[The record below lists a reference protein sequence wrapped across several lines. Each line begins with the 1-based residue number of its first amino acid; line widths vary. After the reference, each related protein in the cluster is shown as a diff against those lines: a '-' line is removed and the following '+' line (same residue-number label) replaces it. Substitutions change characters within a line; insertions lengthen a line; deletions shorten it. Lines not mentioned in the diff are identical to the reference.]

1 MSKATFLIELIEQN
15 NRTRFGNNIT
25 KKGGEKSKK
34 MVFVVLFLLI
44 STGQVEKVSAEDTF
58 EVNEHQELSI
68 RQAIELAFPP
78 ALKWNEDAQLLQ
90 AINIDL
96 DKPGKSIGSNG
107 KRKHWNISFGVPDTN
122 KYFLVTI
129 HDGKIDMVNDL
140 TGEGTSPYPKKEF
153 VLMKDIKYDS
163 PELLKK
169 ALKVGSIYPGKD
181 WAKGFNFM
189 LRKDTERNIN
199 LLLVIG
205 WNSDQT
211 NMEAA
216 GFNASTGEYIKPN

>member
-1 MSKATFLIELIEQN
+1 METISL
-15 NRTRFGNNIT
+15 
-25 KKGGEKSKK
+25 KKGARKLKK

-58 EVNEHQELSI
+58 EENEHQELSI

-169 ALKVGSIYPGKD
+169 ALKVGGIYPGKD

>member
-1 MSKATFLIELIEQN
+1 M
-15 NRTRFGNNIT
+15 
-25 KKGGEKSKK
+25 KK

-140 TGEGTSPYPKKEF
+140 TGEGTSPYP
-153 VLMKDIKYDS
+153 
-163 PELLKK
+163 
-169 ALKVGSIYPGKD
+169 GKD

>member
-1 MSKATFLIELIEQN
+1 M
-15 NRTRFGNNIT
+15 
-25 KKGGEKSKK
+25 KK
-34 MVFVVLFLLI
+34 MMFVVLVLLI

-58 EVNEHQELSI
+58 EKNEHQELSI

-96 DKPGKSIGSNG
+96 DKPGKSIGTNG

-169 ALKVGSIYPGKD
+169 ALKVGGIYPGKD